1 MRPLRMAMG
10 NAALLTLM
18 LGHFTND
25 IFAGVL
31 PMLYPIMKNRFD
43 LSNAEVGLA
52 TLAYTG
58 ASSLSQP
65 FFGYLSDHHSRRWY
79 ASATLIWGS
88 AFVSLYGFASNFPMF
103 LTLAFLAG
111 IGSGAYHPLGASN
124 AAAITADRY
133 KNAAMSLY
141 TVGGTSG
148 YALGPLIAV
157 ALLALFGP
165 HGTLA
170 LLAPGLVVAMLLLSQ
185 MKRVE
190 RVRRSSDLARRDDPS
205 DGAPPLLMLARLIGV
220 VMLRSWVFLA
230 VVQFVPLWYDDLGHS
245 AAFYGGMV
253 TTIILAGAVG
263 TLVGGSTADRI
274 GQRRVVVVSLL
285 AAVPALFLFV
295 AFPGRIALLTGAL
308 FGLCC
313 DASLSATLV
322 AAQRMLP
329 RRSGVASGVVL
340 GLGFITGGI
349 GVPTTGWLADRVG
362 VQSALM
368 IVATLLVAA
377 AGLAF
382 TVDWA
387 DPSVTASTFDLLDDT
402 GSVRAA
408 PSAGQ

>member
-1 MRPLRMAMG
+1 MRSLRMAIG

-31 PMLYPIMKNRFD
+31 PMLFPIMKNRFD

-65 FFGYLSDHHSRRWY
+65 FFGYISDHHGRRWY

-88 AFVSLYGFASNFPMF
+88 AFVSFYGYASSFSLF
-103 LTLAFLAG
+103 LSLAFLAG

-124 AAAITADRY
+124 AAAVTTDRY
-133 KNAAMSLY
+133 KNVAMSLY

-165 HGTLA
+165 HGTIVLIV
-170 LLAPGLVVAMLLLSQ
+170 PGVLVATLLLGQ
-185 MKRVE
+185 MRQVE
-190 RVRRSSDLARRDDPS
+190 RVRRSSDLAR
-205 DGAPPLLMLARLIGV
+205 GAEPVSGSPPWPMLARLIGV

-230 VVQFVPLWYDDLGHS
+230 VVQFVPIWYDDLGHS
-245 AAFYGGMV
+245 SAFYGGLV
-253 TTIILAGAVG
+253 TTIILSGAVG
-263 TLVGGSTADRI
+263 TLIGGATADCI

-285 AAVPALFLFV
+285 ASVPALLLFV
-295 AFPGRIALLTGAL
+295 TFPGRIALLTGAL

-329 RRSGVASGVVL
+329 RRSGVASGVIL

-349 GVPTTGWLADRVG
+349 GVPTTGWLADRIG

-368 IVATLLVAA
+368 LVSTFCVAA
-377 AGLAF
+377 AALAF
-382 TVDWA
+382 TVNW
-387 DPSVTASTFDLLDDT
+387 STPHVAMLTSERVDDAGAT
-402 GSVRAA
+402 RPA
-408 PSAGQ
+408 PSTGQ